1 MLTISRILR
10 TTTKRG
16 WFWNGGDDM
25 ASILAKILDGEIT
38 SEDLTDPRQTHG
50 NEVTYILL
58 T

>member
-1 MLTISRILR
+1 
-10 TTTKRG
+10 
-16 WFWNGGDDM
+16 M

-38 SEDLTDPRQTHG
+38 SEDLTDPRQTDR